1 MLSLTLLVSGLLG
14 VPVGEL
20 KGGALGLD
28 PATGWTLTALA
39 PQRRGNPT
47 CAIAHSDLVW
57 HLHVRSSRV
66 SPCGK
71 GQVLTGLTWAG
82 WMALSQT

>member
-1 MLSLTLLVSGLLG
+1 MLSLTLPVSGLLG
-14 VPVGEL
+14 VPAGEL

-39 PQRRGNPT
+39 PQLRGNPT
-47 CAIAHSDLVW
+47 CSVW